1 MKMNFLRADIL
12 LTSLLFLAGF
22 FPNDAVTGESEV
34 IKNVIVYYEP
44 GRFGGWPANSGAWN
58 WGDEI
63 LVGFGKGYFED
74 KKDNHSI
81 NKNKP
86 IHSALGRSLD
96 GGETWTTEERD
107 DLNGEGAMPCPGG
120 INFAHPDFAMVVNR
134 VYFQVSYDRGHNW
147 SAPYKLP
154 DLGMGL
160 QLTSR
165 TDYLVEDRDTCLVF
179 LSSREKMVRTEE
191 SLQDRAFC
199 IRLQDGGKNAEFL
212 SWMTGEPL
220 TVRSVM
226 PSTVRVSE
234 TELVSVLRRRIDLNT
249 EFRNDVNWVDA
260 YGSSDNGRFWKF
272 LSRVAYTDTTLHNGN
287 PPSMVRL
294 PNGRLAVTYGYR
306 GVPYGIRARLS
317 DDNGKSWG
325 REIILRDD
333 GRKYDLGYPR
343 SVVRKDGKIVTIYY
357 FGSEK
362 NYEQHI
368 AATIWNPAQF

>member
-1 MKMNFLRADIL
+1 MKVNSMITRIL
-12 LTSLLFLAGF
+12 LIVFLSLGGF
-22 FPNDAVTGESEV
+22 KLTNVVANESGD

-44 GRFGGWPANSGAWN
+44 GRFAGWPANGGGWN

-74 KKDNHSI
+74 KKDNHSL

-86 IHSALGRSLD
+86 SHSVLGRSLD
-96 GGETWTTEERD
+96 GGETWTVEEPD
-107 DLNGEGAMPCPGG
+107 DLNGEGAIPCPGG
-120 INFAHPDFAMVVNR
+120 INFTHPDFAMVVNR
-134 VYFQVSYDRGHNW
+134 IYFQISYDRGRTW
-147 SAPYKLP
+147 SQPYKLP
-154 DLGMGL
+154 DFGMGL

-165 TDYLVEDRDTCLVF
+165 TDYIVEDKDTCLVF
-179 LSSREKMVRTEE
+179 MSSKEQMVQTEE

-199 IRLQDGGKNAEFL
+199 MRLKNGGKDAEFL

-226 PSTVRVSE
+226 PSTVRVSD
-234 TELVSVLRRRIDLNT
+234 TELVSVMRRRIDLNSD
-249 EFRNDVNWVDA
+249 FRNDVNWVDA
-260 YGSSDNGRFWKF
+260 YGSSDNGASWEF
-272 LSRVAYTDTTLHNGN
+272 LSRVAYTDTILHNGN

-294 PNGRLAVTYGYR
+294 PNGRLAATYGYR
-306 GVPYGIRARLS
+306 GVPYGIRARIS

-325 REIILRDD
+325 KEIILRDD

-343 SVVRKDGKIVTIYY
+343 TMVRADGKIVTIYY
-357 FGSEK
+357 FANQK

-368 AATIWNPAQF
+368 AATIWDPGQY